1 MKERPTHHQKYNQA
15 GKAKQDARDASGYEQ
30 GAAAR
35 RSGTAMLKREC
46 GTRTVGNIDGITTA
60 GDAMSRPG
68 PLRKVKSY
76 FAR

>member
-1 MKERPTHHQKYNQA
+1 MKYKPAHHLKHNQT

-35 RSGTAMLKREC
+35 RLGTAMLKRER
-46 GTRTVGNIDGITTA
+46 GTRTVGNIDGITTT

-76 FAR
+76 DPL